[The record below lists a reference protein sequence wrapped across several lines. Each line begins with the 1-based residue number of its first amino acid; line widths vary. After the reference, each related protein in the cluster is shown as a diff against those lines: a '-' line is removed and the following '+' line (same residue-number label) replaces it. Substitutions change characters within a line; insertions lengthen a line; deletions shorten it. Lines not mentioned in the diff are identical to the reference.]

1 LNRPSKRGGRLVF
14 SDMSENLVEDVV
26 ENLVEDLVE
35 DLGERDR
42 SGAIR
47 HRAPS
52 Y

>member
-1 LNRPSKRGGRLVF
+1 
-14 SDMSENLVEDVV
+14 MVEDMGDD
-26 ENLVEDLVE
+26 LVEDLVE